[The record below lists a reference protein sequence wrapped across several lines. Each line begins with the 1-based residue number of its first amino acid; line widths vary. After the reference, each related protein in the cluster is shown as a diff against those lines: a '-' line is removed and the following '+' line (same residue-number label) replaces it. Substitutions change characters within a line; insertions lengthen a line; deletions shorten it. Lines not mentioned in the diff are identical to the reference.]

1 MKIKY
6 LEGIIHY
13 IFTQHISI
21 CLCNYNEV
29 GVDMEKTVVEIT
41 RASQLLK
48 LLGDKTRLTIVSIL
62 KQRECCVCELLEV
75 FDMSQ
80 PSISQHLRKLKDLGL
95 VQEERRG
102 QWIYYSLN
110 QASDLYTLLEDI
122 LAHVPDQTEKIK
134 QIVKSNPTLR
144 CGC

>member
-1 MKIKY
+1 
-6 LEGIIHY
+6 
-13 IFTQHISI
+13 
-21 CLCNYNEV
+21 
-29 GVDMEKTVVEIT
+29 MEKTVIELT
-41 RASQLLK
+41 RVSKLLK

-110 QASDLYTLLEDI
+110 QAS
-122 LAHVPDQTEKIK
+122 
-134 QIVKSNPTLR
+134 
-144 CGC
+144 

>member
-1 MKIKY
+1 
-6 LEGIIHY
+6 
-13 IFTQHISI
+13 
-21 CLCNYNEV
+21 
-29 GVDMEKTVVEIT
+29 MEKIVIELT
-41 RASQLLK
+41 RVSQLLK

-80 PSISQHLRKLKDLGL
+80 PSISQHLRKLKDLSL

-110 QASDLYTLLEDI
+110 QSSDLYMLLEDI
-122 LAHVPDQTEKIK
+122 LEHVPNQIEKIK
-134 QIVKSNPTLR
+134 QIEKSNPTLR